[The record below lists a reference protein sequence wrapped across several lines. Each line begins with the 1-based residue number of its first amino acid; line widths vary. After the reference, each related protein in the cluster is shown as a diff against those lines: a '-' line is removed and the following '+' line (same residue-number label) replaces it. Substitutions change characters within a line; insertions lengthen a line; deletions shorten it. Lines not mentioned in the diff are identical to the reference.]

1 MKKNFA
7 VIWSKTAE
15 TDLLKILEYIA
26 TSNPSNAFKILKK
39 VKKEVSE
46 LYYAPQRCRIVPELN
61 NNGINQYREMII
73 PPWRIMYRISKST
86 VYILSVLDSR
96 QNVEDIL
103 LKRLTQDNK

>member
-1 MKKNFA
+1 MKKNFE

-46 LYYAPQRCRIVPELN
+46 LYYSPQRCRIVPELN